1 MSSINNRNFP
11 LSQIVRQTPA
21 ETADQV
27 KNQAQTPGTRPLS
40 KVEQQELAEHL
51 EAPAPRKNSAA
62 EMERMVAQTGFART
76 GRKRNG
82 RGFDLEDNTQA
93 PIPLPVDEVDESSWE
108 QRTLDDAQEQL
119 TLQSHELQHLAE
131 DVANEGEGELGLF
144 GRLIQRSFKP
154 VQEGVEGLQKLA
166 NAAPPAQQPGMAQ
179 VASSIHSM
187 FGIKMGDV
195 PNGPAMV
202 AAALVVAGMPDAVQP
217 EGDSLEANR
226 LSQGMQKLVEN
237 SSSAVEGARGMSSG
251 INKQLAVHRTF
262 MFKR

>member
-21 ETADQV
+21 ETAEQV
-27 KNQAQTPGTRPLS
+27 KPQAPQQARPMS
-40 KVEQQELAEHL
+40 KAELQEQAERS

-93 PIPLPVDEVDESSWE
+93 PIPLPADEVDQEAWG
-108 QRTLDDAQEQL
+108 QQTLDDAQEQL
-119 TLQSHELQHLAE
+119 TLQSRELKHLTE
-131 DVANEGEGELGLF
+131 EIANEGEGELGIF
-144 GRLIQRSFKP
+144 GKLIQRSFGP
-154 VQEGVEGLQKLA
+154 TEEGVEKLQTLA
-166 NAAPPAQQPGMAQ
+166 NAAAPAEQPGMAQ
-179 VASSIHSM
+179 VNKSLQSL
-187 FGIKMGDV
+187 FGIRMGDV

-217 EGDSLEANR
+217 EGQSLEANR
-226 LSQGMQKLVEN
+226 LAGGMQKLVEN
-237 SSSAVEGARGMSSG
+237 STGAVEDARSMSSG
-251 INKQLAVHRTF
+251 ITKQLAVHRTF

>member
-1 MSSINNRNFP
+1 MSSINNRNLP

-21 ETADQV
+21 ETVDQV
-27 KNQAQTPGTRPLS
+27 KPQAPQQGRPLS
-40 KVEQQELAEHL
+40 KAELQEQAELL

-93 PIPLPVDEVDESSWE
+93 PIPLPVDEVDQEAWG
-108 QRTLDDAQEQL
+108 QQTLDDAQEQL
-119 TLQSHELQHLAE
+119 TLQSRELKHLTE
-131 DVANEGEGELGLF
+131 EVANEGEGELGIF
-144 GRLIQRSFKP
+144 GKLIQRSFGP
-154 VQEGVEGLQKLA
+154 TEEGVQKLQTLA
-166 NAAPPAQQPGMAQ
+166 DATPAERPGMAQ
-179 VASSIHSM
+179 VNKSLQSL
-187 FGIKMGDV
+187 FGIRMGDV

-217 EGDSLEANR
+217 QGESLEANR
-226 LSQGMQKLVEN
+226 LAGGMQKLVEN
-237 SSSAVEGARGMSSG
+237 STGAVEDARSMSSG
-251 INKQLAVHRTF
+251 ITKQLAVHRTF